1 MRHLLERLASAHD
14 VRDWQIAVLATLLL
28 WGEWALGF
36 AIPPIQIVL
45 TLAAAV
51 ATQWLCGRLAGLP
64 RFEPRSALISALSL
78 CLLLRVAHPWLGAA
92 ASAIAI
98 AGKFAVRVRGKHV
111 FNPSNVAIV
120 AMVLL
125 TGGSPGRAGLAWVS
139 PAQWGDTATLAF
151 GIACAGGFVT
161 HRALRGDVTLSFLAG
176 FATLT
181 FGRAVWLGQPW
192 ATPLHVVG
200 SGGLMLFAFFM
211 ISDPRQTPDSRPG
224 RLLFGAGVAALAFVF
239 ATVAYRPAGPI
250 WALAI
255 LSPLVPLLDRWLPG
269 RRLEWSSTV
278 RPASSA
284 KGAPDETP
292 LDPATRARPA
302 HAVGR
307 V

>member
-1 MRHLLERLASAHD
+1 MHD
-14 VRDWQIAVLATLLL
+14 VRDWQIAVLATLLV
-28 WGEWALGF
+28 WGECALGF
-36 AIPPIQIVL
+36 GIPPIQIAA
-45 TLAAAV
+45 TLAAALG
-51 ATQWLCGRLAGLP
+51 TQWLCGRLAHLP
-64 RFEPRSALISALSL
+64 RFEPRSAFISALSL
-78 CLLLRVAHPWLGAA
+78 CLLLRVANPWLAAA

-111 FNPSNVAIV
+111 FNPSNIAIV
-120 AMVLL
+120 AIVLL
-125 TGGSPGRAGLAWVS
+125 TGGAPGRAGLAWVS

-161 HRALRGDVTLSFLAG
+161 HRALRGDVTIAFLAG
-176 FATLT
+176 FAGLM
-181 FGRAVWLGQPW
+181 FARAAWLGQPW
-192 ATPLHVVG
+192 ATPLHVVA

-211 ISDPRQTPDSRPG
+211 ISDPRQTPDARVA
-224 RLLFGAGVAALAFVF
+224 RVLFGAAVAALAFVF
-239 ATVAYRPAGPI
+239 ATVWQRPAGPI

-278 RPASSA
+278 RPASPV

-292 LDPATRARPA
+292 LDSGTRARAA

-307 V
+307 A